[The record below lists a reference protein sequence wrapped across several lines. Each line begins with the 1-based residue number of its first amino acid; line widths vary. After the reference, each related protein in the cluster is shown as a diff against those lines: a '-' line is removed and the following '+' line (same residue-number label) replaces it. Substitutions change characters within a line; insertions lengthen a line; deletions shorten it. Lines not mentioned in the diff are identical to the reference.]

1 MLDSSK
7 LIYLILDM
15 AILKDKL
22 NRPIR
27 DLRLSVTDR
36 CNFRCTYCM
45 PKEIYGSHYQFMRRD
60 ELLSFEELVRV
71 VRLFAELG
79 VVKVRITGGE
89 PLARQNIEVL
99 IKMIAQTQ
107 GISDISLTTNASLL
121 TIEQA
126 QRLKN
131 AGLSR
136 LTVSLD
142 ALDNDVFMKMNDV
155 NFPVD
160 RILKNIEDASKVGFK
175 AMKVNMV
182 VIKDGNENQ
191 VLAMARHFRGSDCI
205 LRFIEYMDVG
215 SSNQWKLKQVVP
227 TAELIKLINKEFPI
241 EAIDANYSG
250 EVAERWRYKDG
261 QGEIGFIASVS
272 KPFCRNCTRMRLS
285 AEGKLYTCLFATQG
299 HDLHK
304 LLDEA
309 YSDDKLK
316 HYISNI
322 WTQRED
328 HYSEIRSAQTTIL
341 PKVEMS
347 YIGG

>member
-1 MLDSSK
+1 ML
-7 LIYLILDM
+7 LR
-15 AILKDKL
+15 DKL

-27 DLRLSVTDR
+27 DLRISVTDR

-45 PKEIYGSHYQFMRRD
+45 PKEVYGSHYQFMRRD

-71 VRLFAELG
+71 VGIFAELG

-99 IKMIAQTQ
+99 IKMIAQIK
-107 GISDISLTTNASLL
+107 GIKDISLTTNASLL
-121 TIEQA
+121 TA
-126 QRLKN
+126 DKARRLKD

-142 ALDNDVFMKMNDV
+142 ALDNEVFMKMNDV
-155 NFPVD
+155 DFPVD
-160 RILKNIEDASKVGFK
+160 KILAHIDQASGVGFDK
-175 AMKVNMV
+175 IKINMV
-182 VIKDGNENQ
+182 VVKGRNEDQ
-191 VLAMARHFRGSDCI
+191 VLAMARRFRGRDCI

-215 SSNQWKLKQVVP
+215 GGNRWKLDQVVP
-227 TAELIKLINKEFPI
+227 TAELIKLIDSKFPI
-241 EAIDANYSG
+241 EAVAANYAG

-272 KPFCRNCTRMRLS
+272 KPFCRSCTRMRLS
-285 AEGKLYTCLFATQG
+285 AEGKLYTCLFATHG
-299 HDLHK
+299 HDLHR
-304 LLDEA
+304 LLDA
-309 YSDDKLK
+309 NYTDDALK
-316 HYISNI
+316 SYII
-322 WTQRED
+322 DLWAQRED
-328 HYSEIRSAQTTIL
+328 RYSEIRSAQTATL